1 MSALASNTTG
11 GENTATG
18 LQALFHNT
26 TGVENTAD
34 GKNAL
39 FTNTTGGVN
48 TAIGYQ
54 ALFNNTVGVGNTANG
69 DSALL
74 ASTTGNS
81 NTAMG
86 TGALLDN
93 TTGGLN
99 VALGAGAGLHA
110 TTGSNNVYIGA
121 MQGVAGESNAC
132 YIASIYNQLSSG
144 GTQVFVNSNGKLG
157 TTPSSRRFKDN
168 IKPMADAS
176 DAILALKPVTFQ
188 YKQDPAGIPQFGL
201 VAEDVEAV
209 NSDLVVRDKEGQANS
224 VRYEAVNAML
234 LNEFLKE
241 HRKVQELAANAA
253 QQEKRIEAL
262 TAGLEKVSAQLEAS
276 KAAPQVVNNP

>member
-1 MSALASNTTG
+1 
-11 GENTATG
+11 
-18 LQALFHNT
+18 
-26 TGVENTAD
+26 
-34 GKNAL
+34 
-39 FTNTTGGVN
+39 
-48 TAIGYQ
+48 
-54 ALFNNTVGVGNTANG
+54 
-69 DSALL
+69 
-74 ASTTGNS
+74 
-81 NTAMG
+81 MG

-132 YIASIYNQLSSG
+132 YIASIYNQLSSN
-144 GTQVFVNSNGKLG
+144 GTQVFVNSDGKLG

-209 NSDLVVRDKEGQANS
+209 NPDLVVRDKEGQANS

-241 HRKVQELAANAA
+241 HKAFLEEQRKVREQESTIA
-253 QQEKRIEAL
+253 QLTSRVAKQEQGIEAL
-262 TAGLEKVSAQLEAS
+262 AAHIRDQDTKIQRVSDQLQPNEPAAQLVAGDR
-276 KAAPQVVNNP
+276 